1 MHGNLMA
8 SFDVIGL
15 FVNVEEL
22 EAMGSHYFCLINTK
36 LIKET

>member
-8 SFDVIGL
+8 SFDVMGL

-22 EAMGSHYFCLINTK
+22 EAMGSHHIFV
-36 LIKET
+36 